1 MRGTWAR
8 WTAALAAL
16 LVVGTADASIDRKS
30 VAVLER
36 YQKVTGGAAAWS
48 RDSTV
53 HARMHLQA
61 FGMTGSVDRWVARP
75 DRSLTATRIGT
86 LSLSEGTSGGRAWR
100 IDQNGKLQWLDGP
113 ELADALGA
121 VYLDQEMFL
130 APDQGGGAVRYLA
143 REGAYDVL
151 EITPPKGKPK
161 RLSFD
166 TQTGLLM
173 KVRQPGDS
181 QTIETTLSEYMEI
194 SGRQR
199 AQRTVSR
206 VEGTPANDVEATLDS
221 VRASVEVEAS
231 MFLPPTAV
239 SKDFRFLG
247 GGSSVTVPMRYS
259 ERHVW
264 VKVSVNGAPAE
275 DFLLD
280 TGASVTVI
288 DSAFAAKLGLA
299 SQGSMQ
305 GSGAGSEGR
314 FSFSSLKTLR
324 VENDKQGV
332 ELSGQNVVVAAL
344 SPYLAAYFWRDTPG
358 ILGYDF
364 LSRFVTTVDYEGQT
378 LTIADPQS
386 FTYPGKGTAIP
397 MSLSNGVPVV
407 HGKLDDQYEGDFRLD
422 VGSGSSVDLHTSYVE
437 KYDLDRKI
445 TKKVETQGAGFGG
458 SIAIAMGRMKTFAI
472 GPYVVADPLVGLS
485 RATSGAFASKDFAG
499 NVGNRILD
507 RFRTT
512 LDYSRKTVYLEPNR
526 RFGDREP
533 FGKFGA
539 QLLRDGDR
547 VIIGY
552 VQDGTP
558 AARAGI
564 VRGDVLVSVDGR
576 AAAKES
582 VDGLS
587 QRLED
592 APDGT
597 ELKLKLERG
606 GKAREIRVKLES
618 IL

>member
-1 MRGTWAR
+1 MKR
-8 WTAALAAL
+8 WIAAAATGL
-16 LVVGTADASIDRKS
+16 LWLCGSADASIDRKS
-30 VAVLER
+30 AAVLER
-36 YQKVTGGAAAWS
+36 YQRATGGAAAWE

-53 HARMHLQA
+53 HARLHLKA
-61 FGMTGSVDRWVARP
+61 FGMSGSVDRWTARP

-86 LSLSEGTSGGRAWR
+86 LSLSEGTAGGRAWR

-121 VYLDQEMFL
+121 AYLDQEMWL
-130 APDQGGGAVRYLA
+130 APGQGGGAVRYVG
-143 REGAYDVL
+143 REAGYDVL
-151 EITPPKGKPK
+151 DVTPPKGKPK

-166 TQTGLLM
+166 ASTGLLV
-173 KVRQPGDS
+173 KIRQPGDS
-181 QTIETTLSEYMEI
+181 QTIETTLSEYAEI
-194 SGRQR
+194 SGRR
-199 AQRTVSR
+199 RPLRTVSR
-206 VEGTPANDVEATLDS
+206 IEGAPANDVDAELDS
-221 VRASVEVEAS
+221 LRAPVEVEAS
-231 MFLPPTAV
+231 MFLPPRAV
-239 SKDFRFLG
+239 TKDFRFLG
-247 GGSSVTVPMRYS
+247 GGSSATVPMRYS

-264 VKVSVNGAPAE
+264 VKVSVNGSEPQ

-288 DSAFAAKLGLA
+288 DSAFAAKLGLPL
-299 SQGSMQ
+299 QGSMQ

-314 FSFSSLKTLR
+314 FSFSHLQTLR

-332 ELSGQNVVVAAL
+332 ELSGQNVVVAGL
-344 SPYLAAYFWRDTPG
+344 SSYLAAYFWRDTPG

-364 LSRFVTTVDYEGQT
+364 LSRFVTTVDYEAET
-378 LTIADPQS
+378 LTIADPES
-386 FTYPGKGTAIP
+386 FVYAGKGKAIP

-407 HGKLDDQYEGDFRLD
+407 QGKLDGEYQGGFRLD
-422 VGSGSSVDLHTSYVE
+422 VGSGSSVDLHTSFVE
-437 KYDLDRKI
+437 KNELDKR
-445 TKKVETQGAGFGG
+445 TAKKVETQGAGFGG
-458 SIAIAMGRMKTFAI
+458 AIAIDMTRMKTFEI
-472 GPYVVADPLVGLS
+472 GPYVIADPLVGLS

-499 NVGNRILD
+499 NVGNRVLD
-507 RFRTT
+507 RFRAT
-512 LDYSRKTVYLEPNR
+512 LDYSRKTVWLEPNR

-547 VIIGY
+547 VIIGF

-576 AAAKES
+576 EAAKES
-582 VDGLS
+582 VDDLS
-587 QRLED
+587 SKLEN

-597 ELKLKLERG
+597 ELKLRLEREG
-606 GKAREIRVKLES
+606 SARDVKVKLES